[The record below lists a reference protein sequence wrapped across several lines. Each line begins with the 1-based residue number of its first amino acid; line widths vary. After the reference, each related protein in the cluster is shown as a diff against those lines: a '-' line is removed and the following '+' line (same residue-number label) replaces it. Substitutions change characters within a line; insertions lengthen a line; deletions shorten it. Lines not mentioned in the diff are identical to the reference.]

1 MATVSK
7 DTFPE
12 IYWGNDSSTRVRF
25 TPLTEVPPGT
35 VTSCFV
41 VAITPNGHI
50 AISRPERGWGLPGGH
65 VEAGESPEDCVRR
78 EANEEC
84 GITLG
89 KLTVIGG
96 WLAEKVKETEYNAK
110 YPKRAYQLMY
120 LAQIEAISDNY
131 TPQHEILE
139 RKFIPI
145 EDFPKYHHSFDSY
158 ESIYNY
164 ILRTIEGEDWFQ
176 S

>member
-12 IYWGNDSSTRVRF
+12 IYWGNDSSTRFRF

-96 WLAEKVKETEYNAK
+96 WLAEKVKEIVSQLFPISTKELLNA
-110 YPKRAYQLMY
+110 
-120 LAQIEAISDNY
+120 
-131 TPQHEILE
+131 
-139 RKFIPI
+139 
-145 EDFPKYHHSFDSY
+145 
-158 ESIYNY
+158 
-164 ILRTIEGEDWFQ
+164 
-176 S
+176 

>member
-12 IYWGNDSSTRVRF
+12 IYWGNDSSTRFRF
-25 TPLTEVPPGT
+25 TLLTEVPPGT

-120 LAQIEAISDNY
+120 LAQIEVISDNY

>member
-120 LAQIEAISDNY
+120 LAQVEVISDNY

>member
-120 LAQIEAISDNY
+120 LAQIEVISDNY

-164 ILRTIEGEDWFQ
+164 IRRTIEGEDWFQ

>member
-120 LAQIEAISDNY
+120 LAQIEVISDNY

>member
-41 VAITPNGHI
+41 VAIAPNGHI

-65 VEAGESPEDCVRR
+65 VEAGESPEDCIRR

-120 LAQIEAISDNY
+120 LAQIEVISDNY

>member
-12 IYWGNDSSTRVRF
+12 IYWGNDSSTRFRF

-50 AISRPERGWGLPGGH
+50 AISRPERGLGLPGGH

-164 ILRTIEGEDWFQ
+164 ILWTIEG
-176 S
+176 

>member
-41 VAITPNGHI
+41 VAIAPNGHI

-96 WLAEKVKETEYNAK
+96 WLAEKVKETEYNEK
-110 YPKRAYQLMY
+110 YPKHAYQLMY

-164 ILRTIEGEDWFQ
+164 ILWTIEG
-176 S
+176 

>member
-35 VTSCFV
+35 ITSCFV

-120 LAQIEAISDNY
+120 LAQVEVISDNY

>member
-65 VEAGESPEDCVRR
+65 VEAGESPEDCGRR

-120 LAQIEAISDNY
+120 LAQIEVISDNY

>member
-1 MATVSK
+1 
-7 DTFPE
+7 
-12 IYWGNDSSTRVRF
+12 
-25 TPLTEVPPGT
+25 
-35 VTSCFV
+35 
-41 VAITPNGHI
+41 
-50 AISRPERGWGLPGGH
+50 
-65 VEAGESPEDCVRR
+65 
-78 EANEEC
+78 
-84 GITLG
+84 
-89 KLTVIGG
+89 
-96 WLAEKVKETEYNAK
+96 
-110 YPKRAYQLMY
+110 MY

>member
-12 IYWGNDSSTRVRF
+12 IYWGNDSSTRFRF

-120 LAQIEAISDNY
+120 LAQIEVISDNY

>member
-120 LAQIEAISDNY
+120 LAQIGAISDNY
-131 TPQHEILE
+131 TPQYEILE

>member
-78 EANEEC
+78 EADEEC

-89 KLTVIGG
+89 QLTVIGG

-110 YPKRAYQLMY
+110 YPKRAHQLMY